1 MHFGWR
7 LVLVGDP
14 VVEVPLHVWQAH
26 GMESWNFLQLYRA
39 SAFFVRLPNLDS
51 IVFMQVDV
59 RTGDW
64 NWFGLYLFT
73 VGFLIYNDLAEH
85 VHCPFM
91 SIPSFHSTNLF
102 KWYHDVSC
110 IVMYYVVTM
119 LTSHEIATVSPHNQR
134 VAFSRLTM
142 AMSNSLKW
150 DLLWKQVLPKWS
162 KVFGVCYAWQPRV
175 FPTHMECLMQSVKL
189 TAPGSNLLLGVCA
202 TELPLFAQWLCRSL
216 VLCSLAPNHSCHPV
230 LLIYW
235 CRNVWRISSSD
246 SVAEL
251 MRALKLNPLKG
262 ILLWITGETRL
273 EAAYRLSLSEP
284 WSCWFFEERK
294 DPTR

>member
-1 MHFGWR
+1 
-7 LVLVGDP
+7 
-14 VVEVPLHVWQAH
+14 
-26 GMESWNFLQLYRA
+26 
-39 SAFFVRLPNLDS
+39 
-51 IVFMQVDV
+51 
-59 RTGDW
+59 
-64 NWFGLYLFT
+64 
-73 VGFLIYNDLAEH
+73 
-85 VHCPFM
+85 
-91 SIPSFHSTNLF
+91 
-102 KWYHDVSC
+102 
-110 IVMYYVVTM
+110 MYYVVTM

-134 VAFSRLTM
+134 VAFSRLAM
-142 AMSNSLKW
+142 AISNSLKW
-150 DLLWKQVLPKWS
+150 DLLWKQVLPKCTGCAMPDSLVYSVYSQRKLNALSNEWS
-162 KVFGVCYAWQPRV
+162 FAVGP
-175 FPTHMECLMQSVKL
+175 
-189 TAPGSNLLLGVCA
+189 NLLLGVCA

-251 MRALKLNPLKG
+251 MRALKLNTLKG

-294 DPTR
+294 NPTR